1 MKTWK
6 SFTKGDLLGV
16 HLAVN
21 IFVGTTVLWLL
32 LRLGPAEPYLGHQRD
47 DRIQLIRGSAGT
59 ASHARETRAP
69 PIQHLELRPDR
80 L

>member
-21 IFVGTTVLWLL
+21 IFGLREGDEPSNLRVLS
-32 LRLGPAEPYLGHQRD
+32 P
-47 DRIQLIRGSAGT
+47 
-59 ASHARETRAP
+59 
-69 PIQHLELRPDR
+69 
-80 L
+80 